1 MDIPRFFRKRTV
13 ENEIPQLLTA
23 DDLAHFRPM
32 DKLTPQQRVL
42 LLDKVKYKSFGSR
55 STLFELGSQDNKTCF
70 LLKGKLEMVAGDGR
84 ARVVEAGTANAR
96 SAIGYVQ
103 PRQYNVRALS
113 DVEVLE
119 VEQADLEYLLK
130 EAPNE
135 NQNEEWLDAEDRYT
149 VLLSFYG
156 DLKSNHFTLPSLPDV
171 ALKIREVSQAEYC
184 SAEDVAKV
192 IQTDPAMTAK
202 LLKVYNSP
210 LYRGAHQD
218 ASCKDVVVRL
228 GMAVTQQLV
237 MVFSMRELFV
247 SKKSELRL
255 AMQSLWEHSSQIAAT
270 SYVIAERING
280 LSKDT
285 ALMAGLTHDLGAIP
299 VISYAEN
306 FPEIYADHLAL
317 QEAIGELK
325 TEVGTTLME
334 GWHFP
339 KELVEVVANAENWQ
353 YQSKGDKVHY
363 VDVVIA
369 AQLHCLQAEG
379 EDDLP
384 DFSTLPAFIKLAK
397 VGFTLESSTEIL
409 QESQDKIEEIKQ
421 LLGG

>member
-1 MDIPRFFRKRTV
+1 MDIPRFFKKRTV

-42 LLDKVKYKSFGSR
+42 LLDKVKYKTFGKR

-70 LLKGKLEMVAGDGR
+70 LLKGKLEMIAGDGR

-103 PRQYNVRALS
+103 PRQYDVKALS

-130 EAPNE
+130 EAPSE
-135 NQNEEWLDAEDRYT
+135 NQSEEWFDAEDRYT

-156 DLKSNHFTLPSLPDV
+156 DLKSNQFTLPSLPDV

-184 SAEDVAKV
+184 SAEDVANV

-210 LYRGAHQD
+210 LYRGASQD

-255 AMQSLWEHSSQIAAT
+255 AMQSLWEHSRQIAAI
-270 SYVIAERING
+270 SYVIAEHIKG

-285 ALMAGLTHDLGAIP
+285 ALMAGLTHDLGPFLLSVMRRVFRNCIQ
-299 VISYAEN
+299 IIWRCRKR
-306 FPEIYADHLAL
+306 F
-317 QEAIGELK
+317 
-325 TEVGTTLME
+325 
-334 GWHFP
+334 
-339 KELVEVVANAENWQ
+339 
-353 YQSKGDKVHY
+353 QSLRQKWAPH
-363 VDVVIA
+363 
-369 AQLHCLQAEG
+369 
-379 EDDLP
+379 
-384 DFSTLPAFIKLAK
+384 
-397 VGFTLESSTEIL
+397 
-409 QESQDKIEEIKQ
+409 
-421 LLGG
+421 